1 MAFRDLHRD
10 IFKMLNHSAHAPE
23 MLAQLNSEEVLNRLP
38 LLLVLSVLSAIG
50 IIANTHVLFVF
61 GTKIK
66 RSTYRVFVL
75 ALGCIDML
83 GCMVSIP
90 FQIIDETN
98 PYTFNAPIACKIFRF
113 FDTNLAIAAALM
125 LVVIAAERFRKICR
139 PNGLQVTEK
148 RAIRSIIAVIIGSSI
163 ATSPALLI
171 YGSHT
176 VVIET
181 TINLNGT
188 ECSWSDA
195 VSNSYYGYIY
205 YALEL
210 LIVIS
215 CMVCL
220 TILYS
225 FVGKAL
231 RAHNKRMKSTRIV
244 RFHVK
249 KSVKSKKGR
258 ESSIGSN
265 KDEESAVRESIE
277 STQTDRDS
285 GVDSPA
291 PMSSDSLESL
301 EIEIQIKDPKEKE
314 SSGTIEEEDD
324 VFTNKE
330 SGNDKSNTESTG
342 FSSTCKLCEGDESS
356 RKMSSIRYVFS
367 KVASVPE
374 TLKGFVLNR
383 RGTSERT
390 CVIPDII
397 VTDCA
402 NNTTQILIGSNKDLF
417 DDKSKT
423 QDNEPNE
430 SNEEMKTKKSR
441 KPLKTFL
448 RKRKKS
454 KTVESIRERRIT
466 KLLFFI
472 TLTFIVTYY
481 PYIIVLI
488 IYAVK
493 PEFKDNLSE
502 VGRVFYLMAIRLYLI
517 NNVMNAFFYG
527 MGRKVAVV
535 TGANRGLGLE
545 LVRQLCKTFDG
556 DVILTSRMSD
566 KGNAALNKL
575 KVEGLRPRYHE
586 LDITQAASIRMF
598 EDFIKSEY
606 GGIDVLINNA
616 AVTYKKNELVPL
628 FRQAQLSIETDFK
641 GTLNVCRILLPHMH
655 PHGRVVLITNGYIG
669 KRKELGEK
677 LQQELD
683 LEKCN
688 MYKLIT
694 LADEYMKAV
703 KYGNHKS
710 YGWPDS
716 PCVLAKIFLS
726 ALARVLTREL
736 AGDVRRNILINACCP
751 GWMTSQGS
759 EVYVGEDGT
768 CQGIKPRSVEE
779 AAKDVV
785 WLATLP
791 EGTKAPNGQLVRYR
805 EVIPFE

>member
-1 MAFRDLHRD
+1 MSAMAFRNIYRD
-10 IFKMLNHSAHAPE
+10 IFKMLNHSEHAPE
-23 MLAQLNSEEVLNRLP
+23 MLAQLNSEEVINRLP
-38 LLLVLSVLSAIG
+38 LLLVLSVLSVIG

-83 GCMVSIP
+83 GCTISIP

-139 PNGLQVTEK
+139 PNGKQVTEK

-171 YGSHT
+171 YGRHT
-176 VVIET
+176 VVIESET
-181 TINLNGT
+181 NLNGS

-195 VSNSYYGYIY
+195 VSNSYYGYVY

-225 FVGKAL
+225 FVGKSL

-249 KSVKSKKGR
+249 NSVKSRKAQ
-258 ESSIGSN
+258 ESTDS
-265 KDEESAVRESIE
+265 KTDEELKVRESIE

-285 GVDSPA
+285 GVDSPV

-301 EIEIQIKDPKEKE
+301 EIEIQIKDSKEKE
-314 SSGTIEEEDD
+314 SSSTIEDDD

-330 SGNDKSNTESTG
+330 SNDRNNTESSG
-342 FSSTCKLCEGDESS
+342 FSSTCQLCEGDESS

-367 KVASVPE
+367 KVANVPE
-374 TLKGFVLNR
+374 TLKGLVLNR
-383 RGTSERT
+383 RDTSERT
-390 CVIPDII
+390 PVTPDII
-397 VTDCA
+397 VTDCT
-402 NNTTQILIGSNKDLF
+402 NNTTKILSGSHEDLV
-417 DDKSKT
+417 DEKNET
-423 QDNEPNE
+423 QGKETNE
-430 SNEEMKTKKSR
+430 SNKAIKTKKTR

-454 KTVESIRERRIT
+454 KTAESIRERRIT

-488 IYAVK
+488 IYAVR
-493 PEFKDNLSE
+493 PEFKDNLSD

-556 DVILTSRMSD
+556 DVILTSRMTD
-566 KGNAALNKL
+566 KGSAALNKL

-655 PHGRVVLITNGYIG
+655 PHGRVVIITNGYIG

-703 KYGNHKS
+703 KHGNHKS

-716 PCVLAKIFLS
+716 PIVLAKILLS

-768 CQGIKPRSVEE
+768 CQGIKPRPVEE

-791 EGTKAPNGQLVRYR
+791 EGTKAPNGELVRYR